1 MTISTKHFNVND
13 YFEHNAQL
21 KTILK
26 YFNILNDYYMITRYT
41 SRNQNDDYQNSVA
54 KWHDM

>member
-26 YFNILNDYYMITRYT
+26 YFETLNYYYMITCYT
-41 SRNQNDDYQNSVA
+41 SRN
-54 KWHDM
+54 